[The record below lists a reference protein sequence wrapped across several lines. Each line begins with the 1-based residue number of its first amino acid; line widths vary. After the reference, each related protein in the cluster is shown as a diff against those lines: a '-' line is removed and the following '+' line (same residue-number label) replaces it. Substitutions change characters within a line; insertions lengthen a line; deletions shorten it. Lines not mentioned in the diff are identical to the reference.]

1 MAFMSLPL
9 RQLHLRAHLHGL
21 PHRHVLP
28 HHVRFSFL
36 FNFCSMCLQKSL
48 LFPKVP
54 LWHEII
60 PNAESNNIFCD
71 LSKLRSNFEGDDA
84 NPFLWDTPTPL
95 YMQHK
100 HIVTRYTRFS
110 KYQFRLEGIPTTMRK
125 ANAIACQNSLHLMIV
140 VASGV
145 IIFSKYSYFVDR
157 SPSDFKRWIWYA
169 NNH

>member
-1 MAFMSLPL
+1 MFLPL

-48 LFPKVP
+48 LFPKIP

-110 KYQFRLEGIPTTMRK
+110 KYHFRLEGIPTSNAQSKCYCLRK
-125 ANAIACQNSLHLMIV
+125 FPGLDDCCCQWCNHFLK
-140 VASGV
+140 
-145 IIFSKYSYFVDR
+145 IFIFC
-157 SPSDFKRWIWYA
+157 
-169 NNH
+169 

>member
-1 MAFMSLPL
+1 MSLPL

-48 LFPKVP
+48 LFPKIP

-100 HIVTRYTRFS
+100 IYKIF
-110 KYQFRLEGIPTTMRK
+110 KIPVPTGRDSNKQCAKQMLLLAKIPCT
-125 ANAIACQNSLHLMIV
+125 
-140 VASGV
+140 
-145 IIFSKYSYFVDR
+145 
-157 SPSDFKRWIWYA
+157 
-169 NNH
+169 

>member
-48 LFPKVP
+48 LFPKIP

-71 LSKLRSNFEGDDA
+71 LSKLRSNCEGDDA
-84 NPFLWDTPTPL
+84 NPFLWDTPTSL

-100 HIVTRYTRFS
+100 IYKIF
-110 KYQFRLEGIPTTMRK
+110 KIPVPTGKDSNKQCAKQMLLLAKIPCT
-125 ANAIACQNSLHLMIV
+125 
-140 VASGV
+140 
-145 IIFSKYSYFVDR
+145 
-157 SPSDFKRWIWYA
+157 
-169 NNH
+169 

>member
-1 MAFMSLPL
+1 MSLPL

-48 LFPKVP
+48 LFPKIP

-84 NPFLWDTPTPL
+84 NPFLGHPHPSLYAAQTHSDKIYKIFKIPVPTGRDSNKQCAKQML
-95 YMQHK
+95 LLAK
-100 HIVTRYTRFS
+100 
-110 KYQFRLEGIPTTMRK
+110 IPCT
-125 ANAIACQNSLHLMIV
+125 
-140 VASGV
+140 
-145 IIFSKYSYFVDR
+145 
-157 SPSDFKRWIWYA
+157 
-169 NNH
+169 